1 MKIIFIG
8 NSLLV
13 DGYKMS
19 GIEVEAVGSPEEF
32 LKSLQSNSK
41 RNDVGIILLDHDY
54 SSQVK
59 DKVDTIKLKKEI
71 PVLLEVPGRR
81 SSADVDLKATIS
93 KIMGVKV

>member
-13 DGYKMS
+13 DGYKMA
-19 GIEVEAVGSPEEF
+19 GIEVEAVGSPEEL

-41 RNDVGIILLDHDY
+41 RSDVGIILLDHDY

-59 DKVDTIKLKKEI
+59 DKVDAMKLKKEI